1 MIKRIIAI
9 SICALLLT
17 SCTQPDR
24 TTRILEDQGYSNIQ
38 THSFGFMQLFQC
50 SEDDTFRTPFTAES
64 SSGRQV
70 TGVVCSGILKGAT
83 VRFD

>member
-9 SICALLLT
+9 TICSILLT

-24 TTRILEDQGYSNIQ
+24 TIRILEDQGYYNIQ
-38 THSFGFMQLFQC
+38 THGFGIMQLSQC
-50 SEDDTFRTPFTAES
+50 SEDDTFRIPFTAES
-64 SSGRQV
+64 STGRQV